1 MTCAALRW
9 VVVALGLRGHAA
21 ALLGDAGWTHAAHAG
36 RSVVWGS
43 RNVRMAQQLPEDG
56 PAAAWCVGAAEDG
69 GDAES
74 IRMQQEVSID
84 KPRFGGGSGG
94 TATLD
99 DTDFSVNTILKQLES
114 IQQGTPKNI

>member
-1 MTCAALRW
+1 MTCTALRW

-56 PAAAWCVGAAEDG
+56 PAAAWCVGAAELDC
-69 GDAES
+69 AVCLARAS
-74 IRMQQEVSID
+74 WLV
-84 KPRFGGGSGG
+84 G
-94 TATLD
+94 TAR
-99 DTDFSVNTILKQLES
+99 
-114 IQQGTPKNI
+114 